1 MRTLILLIFVG
12 SLNIMLAQKFGHVNS
27 LQLLQE
33 MPDVTNAEKSL
44 EEHGNQLK
52 MQIQNMY
59 MEYQNKVAE
68 YQRDEATMLESIK
81 EMKLNDIQSI
91 QQRIAGAEQTAQQDL
106 LKKKEELY
114 APILKKVEDAI
125 SAVAKENSFAYIFD
139 TSSGSVL
146 FAQDS
151 DDVSSLVKKKLNMN

>member
-12 SLNIMLAQKFGHVNS
+12 SLNMMLAQKFGHVNS

-81 EMKLNDIQSI
+81 EMVRDVI
-91 QQRIAGAEQTAQQDL
+91 RIL
-106 LKKKEELY
+106 REEL
-114 APILKKVEDAI
+114 E
-125 SAVAKENSFAYIFD
+125 
-139 TSSGSVL
+139 
-146 FAQDS
+146 
-151 DDVSSLVKKKLNMN
+151 

>member
-12 SLNIMLAQKFGHVNS
+12 SLNVMLAQKLGHVNS

-33 MPDVTNAEKSL
+33 MPDVANAEKAL

-125 SAVAKENSFAYIFD
+125 SAVAKENAFAYIFD

-151 DDVSSLVKKKLNMN
+151 DDVAALVKKKLNMN

>member
-1 MRTLILLIFVG
+1 M
-12 SLNIMLAQKFGHVNS
+12 AQKFGHVNS

-151 DDVSSLVKKKLNMN
+151 DDVSSMVKKKLNMD

>member
-1 MRTLILLIFVG
+1 MLI
-12 SLNIMLAQKFGHVNS
+12 AQKFGHVNS

-151 DDVSSLVKKKLNMN
+151 DDVSSMVKKKLNMD

>member
-1 MRTLILLIFVG
+1 MRTLILLIFVS
-12 SLNIMLAQKFGHVNS
+12 SLNMLIAQKFGHVNS

-151 DDVSSLVKKKLNMN
+151 DDVSSMVKKKLNMD